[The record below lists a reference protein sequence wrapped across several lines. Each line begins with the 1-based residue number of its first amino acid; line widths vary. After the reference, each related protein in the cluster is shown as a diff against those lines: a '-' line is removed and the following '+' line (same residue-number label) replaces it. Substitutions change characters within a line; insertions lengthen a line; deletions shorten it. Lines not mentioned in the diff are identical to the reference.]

1 MEVNK
6 PKSEPKKKIHYAD
19 MDAPKTA
26 PVVAIYDE
34 EVVNSV
40 PRKQKKGKGKLAS

>member
-1 MEVNK
+1 MEVNRETKSK
-6 PKSEPKKKIHYAD
+6 PKKIHYAD

-34 EVVNSV
+34 DLLNSV
-40 PRKQKKGKGKLAS
+40 PRKRKGKGKNTS